1 MVYRVTEEVPRL
13 VYKVTE
19 VPKEN
24 IPADELLYRILEPG
38 TLSCD
43 HNTQTKVGPLTVY
56 PSLVHPKDDGPAG
69 QTGLCKITW
78 ALPLLMLGFPL
89 TASFF
94 RSIHLYTPAPSE

>member
-38 TLSCD
+38 PLRCD
-43 HNTQTKVGPLTVY
+43 RNTQTKVCPLTVY
-56 PSLVHPKDDGPAG
+56 PSLVHPKDGGPAG
-69 QTGLCKITW
+69 
-78 ALPLLMLGFPL
+78 
-89 TASFF
+89 
-94 RSIHLYTPAPSE
+94 